1 MKNPFLEKLKS
12 LFPKGSE
19 VVTIDDSL
27 SSTIKLL
34 KASLNQM
41 REQRTTLQTEIQRQ
55 KDVAVNARTRIKDLE
70 NEIVAYGITAENAE
84 TKVKQMHTQLV
95 TLDEDVRRVHEH
107 LKKI

>member
-1 MKNPFLEKLKS
+1 MKNSFLEKLKN
-12 LFPKGSE
+12 LFPKGSQ

-27 SSTIKLL
+27 DATIKLL

-55 KDVAVNARTRIKDLE
+55 KDVALNARTRAKDLS
-70 NEIVAYGITAENAE
+70 NEIVAYGITADNADL
-84 TKVKQMHTQLV
+84 KIKQMHEQLV
-95 TLDEDVRRVHEH
+95 TLDEDVRRVHEY